1 MMEWP
6 KFFMALVTGAA
17 EQQAAAREA
26 SSAARSRAI
35 VVALCV
41 NCSWLFPH
49 APLPRL
55 APPGAVA
62 APSCANKSTLQSFV
76 LSSRLPCRVSMCVTS
91 FSLLAA

>member
-41 NCSWLFPH
+41 NCRWLFPH
-49 APLPRL
+49 APLPTPKY
-55 APPGAVA
+55 A
-62 APSCANKSTLQSFV
+62 
-76 LSSRLPCRVSMCVTS
+76 
-91 FSLLAA
+91 

>member
-35 VVALCV
+35 VVAL
-41 NCSWLFPH
+41 LFPH
-49 APLPRL
+49 APLPTRRVNSSWSK
-55 APPGAVA
+55 PGR
-62 APSCANKSTLQSFV
+62 N
-76 LSSRLPCRVSMCVTS
+76 R
-91 FSLLAA
+91 